1 MRVVMNIKIY
11 KEEKRLV
18 LRYCPENSDE
28 WIDEQ
33 FRNGKP
39 IRLKC
44 GVFIF
49 EKIDLLLKK
58 LETMPVVGGQDMAVD
73 RGILEMINQERNH
86 VWTFLLGVHES
97 DGYYHIPGRI
107 LSSSHDV
114 LIHETVEVRID
125 FFTAAVFNTQI
136 VPIIDKMI
144 GTDLVIGGDAENA
157 IPLGEYQGIIKRL
170 PNREELHR
178 YAQSRIEGVLSEY
191 VPDTRNSSMELQEY
205 VNRKYRRIRRC
216 LDRRGSADYDVA
228 TCVRELDCTRMT
240 FALKR
245 LQELLG
251 NVQKLMERQW
261 QEEIEK
267 IILLLFPQYIAKVS
281 QLRIAT
287 SLARV
292 KHHIPDLI
300 LVSMSGSV
308 DIVEIKRPDN
318 SQLLSRKPNYRGNY
332 IASRDLSAA
341 VMQAEKYIA
350 DLERLGCTGESEIAN
365 RIGIGSVQ
373 IRNPKAI
380 IIMGRTAE
388 LDNDQKKSDFEIIK
402 RKFANVMDIVTYDD
416 LVDRLKNVLV
426 LLGEKTAAFRWG
438 HD

>member
-1 MRVVMNIKIY
+1 MNIKIY

-33 FRNGKP
+33 FGNGKP

-44 GVFIF
+44 GAFIF

-58 LETMPVVGGQDMAVD
+58 LETMPVVGGQDMIVD
-73 RGILEMINQERNH
+73 HGILEMINQESNH

-107 LSSSHDV
+107 LSSLHDV
-114 LIHETVEVRID
+114 LVHETAEVRVE
-125 FFTAAVFNTQI
+125 FFVATVLNTRI

-144 GTDLVIGGDAENA
+144 GTDLVIGGDAENG
-157 IPLGEYQGIIKRL
+157 IPVDEYQEIIKRL
-170 PNREELHR
+170 PNRDELHR

-205 VNRKYRRIRRC
+205 VNRRYRRISRC
-216 LDRRGSADYDVA
+216 LERSGSADSDVS
-228 TCVRELDCTRMT
+228 TYMRELDRTRMT

-245 LQELLG
+245 LEELLG
-251 NVQKLMERQW
+251 DVQKLVERQW

-267 IILLLFPQYIAKVS
+267 IILLLFPQYVAKAS

-287 SLARV
+287 SLGNV

-300 LVSMSGSV
+300 LVSMAGSV

-318 SQLLSRKPNYRGNY
+318 SHLLSRKPNYRGNY

-365 RIGIGSVQ
+365 RIGIGKIQ

-388 LDNDQKKSDFEIIK
+388 LDNDQKRSDFEIIK
-402 RKFANVMDIVTYDD
+402 RKFAKVMDIVTYDD
-416 LVDRLKNVLV
+416 LVDRLKNVLM
-426 LLGEKTAAFRWG
+426 LLEEKKTAAFR
-438 HD
+438 